1 MSLQFIFGGSGA
13 GKTYFLYS
21 NLIQESMENPG
32 KQYIL
37 LVPEQFTM
45 QTQREIVNLHPC
57 HGTMNIDIVSFE
69 RLAYRVFEE
78 LAIESPVILDDMG
91 KSMVI
96 RKIAAGEKGKLGIF
110 KGHLNHAG
118 FISQMKS
125 MVSEMAQYGLSYEK
139 LEEMAP
145 QMRTPLLREK
155 LRDLSVIYK
164 GFREY
169 IADKFVTAE
178 EVLDVLCRVLPD
190 SSKMRE
196 SEVILDGYTGFTPV
210 QYRVLEQMMT
220 CCRRI
225 RVAVTV
231 EKDALPYKEGGI
243 QNLFYMS
250 KHTVC
255 RLTDIAGKN
264 GVNREEDIFLDSRP
278 YPRFKRRGR
287 DRSALDFLEEHLYR
301 YGKKTYKGSPDGIVV
316 YKVLNPE
323 EEVGMVAHRIEQ
335 AVRNE
340 GLRYRDIAVV
350 TGNLDSYSREICR
363 QFEAAAIPYFMDDKK
378 NVMDN
383 PLVELIRSA
392 IEVVRQDFSYESV
405 FRYLKSG
412 MVLEDRRE
420 ERDRLENYVLAL
432 GIRGLKRWDS
442 PWDKV
447 YRGASNLNLEAL
459 NAFREEILTPLR
471 PLYRI
476 LKDKERNIR
485 DMSEAVADYLAAGKI
500 EQKIE
505 RWGQEFEEAGE
516 YRLADE
522 YRQVYGLVME
532 MLNQVV
538 ALLGDESVG
547 LKEYGE
553 ILDAGFEEIRVGI
566 IPATIDRVVVGD
578 LTRTRL
584 NHIKVLFFT
593 GVNDGI
599 VPARKDGGGI
609 LSDMEKESLKKFDV
623 ELAPTAR
630 EEGFL
635 QRFYLYL
642 MMTKPSD
649 KLVISFSGM
658 DGDGK
663 GLRPSSLIH
672 EMKSLFPDLSV
683 REGARDRLEVI
694 SREEGKK
701 TLIDGLREWHLQYG
715 DNRFMELYRFF
726 SLSEEDRQK
735 VENLVEAAFYSY
747 KEKGIGKAAAREIY
761 GRILSGSVTRMEQY
775 EACAYAHFLTY
786 GLELLPRQEYELGA
800 VDLGNLFHGA
810 IDLCFQKAAEEG
822 IRIQDLTD
830 GDRKRLA
837 KASVEEMADQ
847 YGGAILKSS
856 ARNQYLTGRAQRI
869 TERTLWA
876 LSEQLKKGDFEPSG
890 FEVSFS
896 AIDNLKAMR
905 ISLSEEEELQLR
917 GRIDRLDLCEDKEH
931 VYVKIIDYKSGNTS
945 FDLAALYYGLQLQ
958 LVVYMDAAM
967 EMEERK
973 HPDKEVVPAGIFYYH
988 INDPVIENTG
998 EPDRETIDKEILRQ
1012 LKMNGLVNSEEEVI
1026 SHMDREIEK
1035 ASDVIPVAMKDGIVQ
1050 EARSSVAN
1058 RERFE
1063 ALRGFV
1069 REKLRSAGRQIIDG
1083 NISVRPYKQGSRSAC
1098 DYCPYHS
1105 VCGFDRK
1112 INGYG
1117 YRNLGSIKAEDIWN
1131 EIEGGN
1137 HGDEMD

>member
-145 QMRTPLLREK
+145 KMRTPLLREK

-694 SREEGKK
+694 SRGEGKK

>member
-1 MSLQFIFGGSGA
+1 M
-13 GKTYFLYS
+13 
-21 NLIQESMENPG
+21 
-32 KQYIL
+32 
-37 LVPEQFTM
+37 
-45 QTQREIVNLHPC
+45 
-57 HGTMNIDIVSFE
+57 
-69 RLAYRVFEE
+69 
-78 LAIESPVILDDMG
+78 
-91 KSMVI
+91 
-96 RKIAAGEKGKLGIF
+96 
-110 KGHLNHAG
+110 
-118 FISQMKS
+118 
-125 MVSEMAQYGLSYEK
+125 
-139 LEEMAP
+139 
-145 QMRTPLLREK
+145 
-155 LRDLSVIYK
+155 
-164 GFREY
+164 
-169 IADKFVTAE
+169 
-178 EVLDVLCRVLPD
+178 
-190 SSKMRE
+190 
-196 SEVILDGYTGFTPV
+196 
-210 QYRVLEQMMT
+210 
-220 CCRRI
+220 
-225 RVAVTV
+225 
-231 EKDALPYKEGGI
+231 
-243 QNLFYMS
+243 
-250 KHTVC
+250 
-255 RLTDIAGKN
+255 
-264 GVNREEDIFLDSRP
+264 
-278 YPRFKRRGR
+278 
-287 DRSALDFLEEHLYR
+287 
-301 YGKKTYKGSPDGIVV
+301 
-316 YKVLNPE
+316 
-323 EEVGMVAHRIEQ
+323 
-335 AVRNE
+335 
-340 GLRYRDIAVV
+340 
-350 TGNLDSYSREICR
+350 
-363 QFEAAAIPYFMDDKK
+363 
-378 NVMDN
+378 
-383 PLVELIRSA
+383 
-392 IEVVRQDFSYESV
+392 
-405 FRYLKSG
+405 
-412 MVLEDRRE
+412 
-420 ERDRLENYVLAL
+420 
-432 GIRGLKRWDS
+432 KRWDS

-694 SREEGKK
+694 SRGEGKK